1 MWIFTVGVSRDID
14 RMLASIKDGLEPSR
28 ACFHLNIFSKPNA
41 VKHAWEEFFKSRG
54 FEVAVEKKRKAYQ

>member
-1 MWIFTVGVSRDID
+1 
-14 RMLASIKDGLEPSR
+14 MLASIKDGLEPSR